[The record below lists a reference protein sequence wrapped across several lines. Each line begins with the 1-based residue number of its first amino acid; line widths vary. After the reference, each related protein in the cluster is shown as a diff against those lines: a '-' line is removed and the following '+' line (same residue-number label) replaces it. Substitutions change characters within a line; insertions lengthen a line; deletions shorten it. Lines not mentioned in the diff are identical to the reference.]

1 MADGSVRFINNRSDP
16 NALRTQLLRQPSTA
30 SLDQNW
36 PPQRGNP
43 VQAEAGWPRPAI
55 PRAPND
61 VNQPPKSAEDFAAL
75 VSDLDSGDL
84 GRRMQATRRLL
95 RAKPSEPNAAVAKAL
110 ERVLLEEK
118 NTTTRVRAALALANW
133 GTAESIAVLQEAAQ
147 KDSNALV
154 RSRAAKAIEAI
165 KLRQ

>member
-1 MADGSVRFINNRSDP
+1 
-16 NALRTQLLRQPSTA
+16 
-30 SLDQNW
+30 
-36 PPQRGNP
+36 
-43 VQAEAGWPRPAI
+43 
-55 PRAPND
+55 
-61 VNQPPKSAEDFAAL
+61 
-75 VSDLDSGDL
+75 
-84 GRRMQATRRLL
+84 MQATRRLL

-154 RSRAAKAIEAI
+154 RSRAAKAIDAI